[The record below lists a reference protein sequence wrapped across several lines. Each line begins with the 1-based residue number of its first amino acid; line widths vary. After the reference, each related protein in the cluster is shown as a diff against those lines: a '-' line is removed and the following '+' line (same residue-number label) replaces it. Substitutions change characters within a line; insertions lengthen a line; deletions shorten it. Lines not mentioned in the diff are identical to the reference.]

1 MDICENKN
9 KLRFK
14 IINLKTSNLNFN
26 SCREIK
32 RFITQK

>member
-26 SCREIK
+26 SYGEIK
-32 RFITQK
+32 RFITHK